1 MDTLTNVDNR
11 RSGNLTPSARLI
23 SCTIPSETNNVASV
37 ENAPIDLAAWYVL
50 RVSYSREQ
58 KVYDWLRNQGF
69 EVYIP
74 LHYEEVLSDGKR
86 KRVKVPLLHNLI
98 FIYSTRTDID
108 LVMKSSSN
116 KYISY
121 YYAHFKMD
129 TFGKNP
135 PLTIPKRQMDNFI
148 RLTSIESEH
157 ILFVSPQECHFKN
170 GDLVEVTNGLFEGV
184 KGRVARVNRQ
194 RRVVVEL
201 DGIGCVT
208 TAFIPKAFVKKII

>member
-1 MDTLTNVDNR
+1 MR
-11 RSGNLTPSARLI
+11 YRYKLI
-23 SCTIPSETNNVASV
+23 
-37 ENAPIDLAAWYVL
+37 ENSD
-50 RVSYSREQ
+50 SYSREQ

-148 RLTSIESEH
+148 RLTSIESERNY
-157 ILFVSPQECHFKN
+157 SAPPSMM
-170 GDLVEVTNGLFEGV
+170 
-184 KGRVARVNRQ
+184 RVPTALIFHK
-194 RRVVVEL
+194 L
-201 DGIGCVT
+201 D
-208 TAFIPKAFVKKII
+208 FRLIPNQC

>member
-1 MDTLTNVDNR
+1 MRRSLYVERVAKVPRFFHPHPKNYMDTLTNVDNR

-23 SCTIPSETNNVASV
+23 SCTIPSETNNGASV

-98 FIYSTRTDID
+98 FY
-108 LVMKSSSN
+108 LFN
-116 KYISY
+116 
-121 YYAHFKMD
+121 AH
-129 TFGKNP
+129 
-135 PLTIPKRQMDNFI
+135 R
-148 RLTSIESEH
+148 H
-157 ILFVSPQECHFKN
+157 
-170 GDLVEVTNGLFEGV
+170 
-184 KGRVARVNRQ
+184 
-194 RRVVVEL
+194 
-201 DGIGCVT
+201 
-208 TAFIPKAFVKKII
+208 